1 MFYRNKKQLKLKS
14 ATKHHHSHVVDDVV
28 ERPSQYPV
36 ASSEAD
42 LFVEVDGKRVTKG
55 EWVEVSSNAQLPQGL
70 DIEVDMQ
77 TGKRRVRLSDQ
88 FHGSANVPQV
98 VPEQPRPENEQ
109 EEFSPMAQRKWE
121 RKYAALHKTAID
133 TRLEELASSDPAV
146 VAEAMAFLDEHAH
159 SVDIGAGLVRSRSF
173 EVLLDTLKHEKVD
186 MRLGAADI
194 LFACIQNN
202 PDAIKGVLDGTMT
215 VNAVVARLGDEA
227 DETVMKRLLSV
238 LIYLVRG
245 DRAVAATQQCAQAA
259 TASALAFVGKRMAK
273 STAVLD
279 RILVLSIELVQQKT
293 YAERDA
299 ALNLIDSLVQALR
312 KPYSDWMLHVFRP
325 YCLGNTADPT
335 RTALN
340 AFCKELNANPI
351 DSSVL

>member
-1 MFYRNKKQLKLKS
+1 MKP
-14 ATKHHHSHVVDDVV
+14 HHTHHVVDDVV
-28 ERPSQYPV
+28 EKPSIVDHQPA
-36 ASSEAD
+36 ASSQAD

-55 EWVEVSSNAQLPQGL
+55 EWVEVSASAQLPQGL

-88 FHGSANVPQV
+88 FHGGNVPQV
-98 VPEQPRPENEQ
+98 VAEQPKADTE

-173 EVLLDTLKHEKVD
+173 EVLLDTLKHGKVS

-202 PDAIKGVLDGTMT
+202 PDAIKGVLDTKT
-215 VNAVVARLGDEA
+215 VSAVIARLGDET
-227 DETVMKRLLSV
+227 DETVMRRLLSV

-245 DRAVAATQQCAQAA
+245 DKSSSATQQCAQAA
-259 TASALAFVGKRMAK
+259 TSAALAFVGKRMAK
-273 STAVLD
+273 STPVLD
-279 RILVLSIELVQQKT
+279 RILVLAIELVQSKG

-299 ALNLIDSLVQALR
+299 ALNLIDGLIPALP